1 MVDTTDRQTDR
12 QTDADGQTETD
23 RQDYLRLTSIAR
35 SFLSTAFEVQWL
47 IQTKVVLQTDRD
59 RDRLQ
64 TRISRMDKTD
74 LGASVDVTLKT
85 FRQYFTPLLYPRT
98 HPFRLSTLDTMM
110 HEADARG

>member
-1 MVDTTDRQTDR
+1 MIEAGKS
-12 QTDADGQTETD
+12 DASLA
-23 RQDYLRLTSIAR
+23 YMAL
-35 SFLSTAFEVQWL
+35 LSTAFEVQWL

-85 FRQYFTPLLYPRT
+85 FRQYFTPLLYPGT
-98 HPFRLSTLDTMM
+98 PPLDYQ
-110 HEADARG
+110 R